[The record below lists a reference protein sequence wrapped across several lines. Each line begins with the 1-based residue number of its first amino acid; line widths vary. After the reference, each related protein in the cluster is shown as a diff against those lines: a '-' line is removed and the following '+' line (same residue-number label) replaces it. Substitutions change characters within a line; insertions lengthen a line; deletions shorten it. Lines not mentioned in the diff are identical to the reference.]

1 MTTAHKPTFHPAV
14 ATCHQGGYKFFAT
27 GQQISARN
35 LPGQL
40 ELKYRQPGQNDESDL
55 RFKDFKAD
63 LEMRE
68 AEHKEKVDTELRR
81 KGILP
86 QASEKTLAITAGE
99 RTDHKAIEDA
109 LDAFDDADDSSS
121 GEESS
126 SSSDSEDEEALLQK
140 ELAKIKREREV
151 ERRAKMIAEAR
162 ANKKR
167 QREDVIKANVL
178 LAQKMDSSY
187 SLKRHW
193 TEDTVFKNQ
202 ATAQTKKKRF
212 VNDPIRNDFH
222 KRFMNKYIL

>member
-14 ATCHQGGYKFFAT
+14 ASCHQGGYKFFCP

-40 ELKYRQPGQNDESDL
+40 ELKLRQPGQNDESDL
-55 RFKDFKAD
+55 RFKDFKAE
-63 LEMRE
+63 LELRE
-68 AEHKEKVDTELRR
+68 AEHKEKVNTELRR

-86 QASEKTLAITAGE
+86 QTTEMMAITAGD
-99 RTDHKAIEDA
+99 RTDHKTIEDA

-202 ATAQTKKKRF
+202 ATEPTKKKRF
-212 VNDPIRNDFH
+212 INDPIRNDFH